1 MELRLYGRPRAPCGA
16 EFERRSDLR
25 NRITKMRPQVCT
37 DGWSGINGWEV
48 CKPGKQD
55 ICLQIAEAYTMKQLL
70 PIVRSQE
77 IISMWISIFN
87 PILSSRRQTL
97 DTFKRAEEL
106 AQVRGLTL
114 SKLSRMCG
122 MNRSTLTSARR
133 RGNQLSVDTIE
144 RICEAL
150 QITTAEFFR
159 TEPDAAESLTA
170 DDVRILHRMIRE
182 YKETGRTS
190 RGS

>member
-1 MELRLYGRPRAPCGA
+1 
-16 EFERRSDLR
+16 
-25 NRITKMRPQVCT
+25 
-37 DGWSGINGWEV
+37 
-48 CKPGKQD
+48 
-55 ICLQIAEAYTMKQLL
+55 
-70 PIVRSQE
+70 
-77 IISMWISIFN
+77 
-87 PILSSRRQTL
+87 L

>member
-1 MELRLYGRPRAPCGA
+1 M
-16 EFERRSDLR
+16 
-25 NRITKMRPQVCT
+25 
-37 DGWSGINGWEV
+37 
-48 CKPGKQD
+48 
-55 ICLQIAEAYTMKQLL
+55 
-70 PIVRSQE
+70 
-77 IISMWISIFN
+77 
-87 PILSSRRQTL
+87 

-122 MNRSTLTSARR
+122 MNRSTLPSARR

>member
-122 MNRSTLTSARR
+122 MNRST
-133 RGNQLSVDTIE
+133 
-144 RICEAL
+144 
-150 QITTAEFFR
+150 
-159 TEPDAAESLTA
+159 EPDAAESLTA